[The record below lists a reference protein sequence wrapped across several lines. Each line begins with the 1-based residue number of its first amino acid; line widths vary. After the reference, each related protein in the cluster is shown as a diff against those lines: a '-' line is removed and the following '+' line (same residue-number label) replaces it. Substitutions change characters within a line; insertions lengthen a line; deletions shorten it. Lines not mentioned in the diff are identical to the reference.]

1 MAGGG
6 LRLHNLLEVVRR
18 TGVKYLHGSMNRWR
32 KGNGMIESTE
42 GNGSTEDG
50 GHVAVSGPAMLEVDV
65 RESVRLLR
73 DEFTAKDFAARTAL
87 R

>member
-1 MAGGG
+1 
-6 LRLHNLLEVVRR
+6 
-18 TGVKYLHGSMNRWR
+18 
-32 KGNGMIESTE
+32 MIESTE

-50 GHVAVSGPAMLEVDV
+50 GHVAVSGPAMLEADV